1 VGQRA
6 VRLLRGK
13 TLLWRLYE
21 RAVLNRALRSTNPVD
36 LSPTLAGLPVIRCR
50 VERIGK
56 YSQRFYRSD
65 IVKIQDHK
73 LDFVLRFA
81 FNIICGEILTVPRY
95 GIWSFHHGDP
105 DKYRGTP
112 PGFWEIYKGDPLT
125 GVVLQRLTDRL
136 DAGVILHRGYF
147 KTIAYSYPQ
156 SLDAAFVGS
165 TDWPARVCRDIQNG
179 KASYLDAVPCSTEA
193 PIYRDPNS
201 LQMLRF
207 GWLSAKAWVQNQIN
221 SLVRFQQWNV
231 GIIEAPVHKVLNL
244 HKGCQSG
251 VAPQTVHWLPE
262 VLGRFLADPFALAQ
276 YEDRKDGLTILVE
289 EYDWSRERG
298 HISVIES
305 PDGRTFGPP
314 CPAIKLSCH
323 LSHPFLFE
331 YQGTGYCIP
340 ESLEAREISLY
351 RAGSSLRKWSKV
363 ATLVQDFPAVD
374 STVFHHNGRW
384 WLFCTSEDAGP
395 NNKLFGWYADE
406 LTGPWVPHPAN
417 PLKTDVRSSRSAGT
431 PFVHNGEL
439 YRPAQDCSPG
449 YGAAVV
455 VNRVN
460 CLTPEEFAEEVA
472 SVLKPDPSGPY
483 PDGLHT
489 ICAIGKYTIIDGARR
504 TFVLQAFVAS
514 IAKKAVRLLR
524 KPRGSFSGIS
534 GVASRRLNT
543 TGSRPVR
550 NN

>member
-1 VGQRA
+1 MTDISNISLTGRPLRFGIMCSGRTFPAWQAQCIEQLLAQKGIEPALLIIDDNPPSRPPVGQRA

-56 YSQRFYRSD
+56 YSQRFCRSD

-73 LDFVLRFA
+73 LDFILRFA
-81 FNIICGEILTVPRY
+81 FNIIRGEILTVPRY

-112 PGFWEIYKGDPLT
+112 PGFWEIYKGDPVT

-165 TDWPARVCRDIQNG
+165 TDWPSRVCRDIQNG
-179 KASYLDAVPCSTEA
+179 KASYLDAVPCSSEA

-231 GIIEAPVHKVLNL
+231 GIIEAPVHEVLNL
-244 HKGCQSG
+244 HKGRQSG

-262 VLGRFLADPFALAQ
+262 VPGRFLADPFALAQ

-289 EYDWSRERG
+289 EYDWSQERG

-305 PDGRTFGPP
+305 RDGRTFGPP

-323 LSHPFLFE
+323 LSYPFLFE
-331 YQGTGYCIP
+331 YQGTRYCIP

-363 ATLVQDFPAVD
+363 ATLVQDFPAGD
-374 STVFHHNGRW
+374 STVFHHNA
-384 WLFCTSEDAGP
+384 AGGCSARARMP
-395 NNKLFGWYADE
+395 GLTISSSVGMRTNSLVRGYPIPQTHSRQTFAPADQLE
-406 LTGPWVPHPAN
+406 R
-417 PLKTDVRSSRSAGT
+417 PLYIMVSS
-431 PFVHNGEL
+431 
-439 YRPAQDCSPG
+439 
-449 YGAAVV
+449 
-455 VNRVN
+455 
-460 CLTPEEFAEEVA
+460 
-472 SVLKPDPSGPY
+472 
-483 PDGLHT
+483 
-489 ICAIGKYTIIDGARR
+489 IGQRR
-504 TFVLQAFVAS
+504 T
-514 IAKKAVRLLR
+514 VRR
-524 KPRGSFSGIS
+524 D
-534 GVASRRLNT
+534 
-543 TGSRPVR
+543 TGRQWS
-550 NN
+550 